1 MGNYNFKK
9 GITFGLLGTFLIGL
23 QPVISNARP
32 SIIDPFIFAA
42 ITSQIQ
48 AIIFLPFFLYTRKSL
63 ITGMSKE
70 IIPQIRTSL
79 LNGWKKKKNFC
90 LLIIIGISFSVV
102 PVLLYIGFEFAG
114 AINSSLTLKSEI
126 IFALLFGMIIL
137 KEKRISMIQVFF
149 CIVLYFGL
157 ILAITKGSFNL
168 LEFNLG
174 VIILTI
180 SVGMFTFI
188 HTLTKSGFDRNEL
201 FPSQVIFVRNLISG
215 IILILIYLIF
225 FPIDNLQLLLDF
237 ENLIFFLLM
246 SLDYGVGLFLW
257 YKTLTYIEIGKA
269 SIINSLSPIVSAF
282 FSWLILGEIFT
293 IFHLFGTLIIIFSIY
308 MIVREKKIDSDKV

>member
-1 MGNYNFKK
+1 MGNYNFRK
-9 GITFGLLGTFLIGL
+9 GITYGLLGTFLIGL

-32 SIIDPFIFAA
+32 SVIDPFIFAA
-42 ITSQIQ
+42 VTAQVQ
-48 AIIFLPFFLYTRKSL
+48 ALIFLPIYLFTRKSL
-63 ITGMSKE
+63 ITNKSDE
-70 IIPQIRTSL
+70 IIPQIRDSL
-79 LNGWKKKKNFC
+79 LNGWRKKKNFY
-90 LLIIIGISFSVV
+90 LLIIIGISFSIV
-102 PVLLYIGFEFAG
+102 PVLLYIGFELAG

-137 KEKRISMIQVFF
+137 KEKKISITQVIF

-168 LEFNLG
+168 LEFNVG

-180 SVGMFTFI
+180 SVGLFTFM
-188 HTLTKSGFDRNEL
+188 HALTKSGFDRNEI

-215 IILILIYLIF
+215 VILILIYLIF
-225 FPIDNLQLLLDF
+225 FPIAKLQLLLDF
-237 ENLIFFLLM
+237 KNFIFFILM
-246 SLDYGVGLFLW
+246 SLDYGIGLFLW

-293 IFHLFGTLIIIFSIY
+293 IYHLFGTLIIVFSIY
-308 MIVREKKIDSDKV
+308 MIVREKKVNSNKV